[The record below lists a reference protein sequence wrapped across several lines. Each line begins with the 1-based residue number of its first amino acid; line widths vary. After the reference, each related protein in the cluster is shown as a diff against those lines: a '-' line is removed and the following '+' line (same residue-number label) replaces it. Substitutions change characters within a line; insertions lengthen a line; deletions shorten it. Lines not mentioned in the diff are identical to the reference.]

1 MIKYSL
7 SQVIELILDNN
18 AKFVNREVLNLG
30 ALTQEQINLL
40 NEYAKIEK
48 NYRYALREMSA
59 RLENLDDYCELTF
72 KHNPIHHIESRIK
85 TPSNILEKI
94 KRRGGEY
101 TIDDLKKYIYDIAGI
116 RVICNYIN
124 DIYQILDL
132 LIKQKNLEILL
143 TKDYI
148 TSPKDTGYRS
158 VHIVFNMTM
167 YLDNNEIKVPVEVQF
182 RTIAM
187 DMWAS
192 LEHELRYKSDNK
204 LTEEQISMLKKY
216 SKDLYEMDLG
226 MQSLYIN
233 QVLGSTD
240 EDD

>member
-1 MIKYSL
+1 M
-7 SQVIELILDNN
+7 IELILDNDS
-18 AKFVNREVLNLG
+18 KFISKEVLNLG
-30 ALTQEQINLL
+30 ALNEDEIKLV

-48 NYRYALREMSA
+48 NYRYALRDMSA
-59 RLENLDDYCELTF
+59 KLENLDDYCELTF

-85 TPSNILEKI
+85 TPNSILEKI
-94 KRRGGEY
+94 RRRGKDL
-101 TIDDLKKYIYDIAGI
+101 TIENLKTYIYDIAGI

-124 DIYQILDL
+124 DIYQIVDL
-132 LIKQKNLEILL
+132 LNKQKDIEVML

-148 TSPKDTGYRS
+148 TQPKDTGYRS
-158 VHIVFNMTM
+158 LHIVFNIKI
-167 YLDNNEIKVPVEVQF
+167 YLDNKEILTPVEVQF

-192 LEHELRYKSDNK
+192 LEHELRYKTDNHLSDEK
-204 LTEEQISMLKKY
+204 IELLKKY
-216 SKDLYEMDLG
+216 SKELYEIDLG

-233 QVLGSTD
+233 KIVGST

>member
-1 MIKYSL
+1 M
-7 SQVIELILDNN
+7 ILDNDS
-18 AKFVNREVLNLG
+18 KFISKEVLNLG
-30 ALTQEQINLL
+30 ALNEDEIKLV

-48 NYRYALREMSA
+48 NYRYALRDMSA
-59 RLENLDDYCELTF
+59 KLENLDDYCELTF

-85 TPSNILEKI
+85 TPNSILEKI
-94 KRRGGEY
+94 RRRGKDL
-101 TIDDLKKYIYDIAGI
+101 TIENLKTYIYDIAGI

-124 DIYQILDL
+124 DIYQIVDL
-132 LIKQKNLEILL
+132 LNKQKDIEVML

-148 TSPKDTGYRS
+148 TQPKDTGYRS
-158 VHIVFNMTM
+158 LHIVFNIKI
-167 YLDNNEIKVPVEVQF
+167 YLDNKEILTPVEVQF

-192 LEHELRYKSDNK
+192 LEHELRYKTDNHLSDEK
-204 LTEEQISMLKKY
+204 IELLKKY
-216 SKDLYEMDLG
+216 SKELYEIDLG

-233 QVLGSTD
+233 KIVGST